1 MNWAEAIVVI
11 VVVTSVARVVR
22 ASFLS
27 RSDRHS
33 VTFDQAFDHRGNP
46 ITVTPVPQQADP
58 ALRREVEE
66 LRERVRVLERIV
78 TDERKSRDLSDEIE
92 RLR

>member
-1 MNWAEAIVVI
+1 MNWAESIVVI
-11 VVVTSVARVVR
+11 VVVVAVARVVQ
-22 ASFLS
+22 ASFLT
-27 RSDRHS
+27 RGGRHS
-33 VTFDQAFDHRGNP
+33 VTFDHEGNP
-46 ITVTPVPQQADP
+46 RSITPVAPQADP

-66 LRERVRVLERIV
+66 LRERVRVLERII

>member
-11 VVVTSVARVVR
+11 VVVTAVARVVH
-22 ASFLS
+22 ASLLS
-27 RSDRHS
+27 RGGRHN
-33 VTFDQAFDHRGNP
+33 VTFDHALDSRGNP
-46 ITVTPVPQQADP
+46 VSVTPAAPQADP

-66 LRERVRVLERIV
+66 LRERVRVLERII

>member
-33 VTFDQAFDHRGNP
+33 VTFDHKGNP

-78 TDERKSRDLSDEIE
+78 TDERKSRDLADEID

>member
-11 VVVTSVARVVR
+11 VVVTAVARVVH
-22 ASFLS
+22 ASLLS
-27 RSDRHS
+27 RGGRHN
-33 VTFDQAFDHRGNP
+33 VTFDHKGNP
-46 ITVTPVPQQADP
+46 VSVTPAAPQADP

-66 LRERVRVLERIV
+66 LRERVRVLERII

>member
-1 MNWAEAIVVI
+1 M
-11 VVVTSVARVVR
+11 
-22 ASFLS
+22 
-27 RSDRHS
+27 S
-33 VTFDQAFDHRGNP
+33 VTPAAP
-46 ITVTPVPQQADP
+46 QADP

-66 LRERVRVLERIV
+66 LRERVRVLERII